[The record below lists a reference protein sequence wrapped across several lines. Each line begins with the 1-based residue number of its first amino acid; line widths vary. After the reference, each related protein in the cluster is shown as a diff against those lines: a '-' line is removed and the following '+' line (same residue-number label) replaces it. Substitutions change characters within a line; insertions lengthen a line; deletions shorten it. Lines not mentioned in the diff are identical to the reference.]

1 LQRVTAPVAEAPLLY
16 VEDNE
21 NDVLFFRRALEQVPT
36 PVPLAVVVDG
46 AQAIDYLSG
55 ADPYGDR
62 AVHPFPSVMLLDLKL
77 PRKSGLDVLEWM
89 KARGLQKPKVVVF
102 TSSSE
107 SADVQAASRLGAFA
121 YVLKPASLGLLRQI
135 AKTLSGFCRNPESAD
150 AAILG
155 WHVRPFV

>member
-1 LQRVTAPVAEAPLLY
+1 MTAPSPLLLY

-21 NDVLFFRRALEQVPT
+21 NDVLFFRRAMEQVAT

-62 AVHPFPSVMLLDLKL
+62 VLYPLPSVMLLDLKL
-77 PRKSGLDVLEWM
+77 PKKSGLEVLEWM
-89 KARGLQKPKVVVF
+89 RMQKLKQPKVVVY
-102 TSSSE
+102 TSSAE
-107 SADVQAASRLGAFA
+107 STDVNAASRLGAFA
-121 YVLKPASLGLLRQI
+121 YVIKPVSIGLLRQI
-135 AKTLSGFCRNPESAD
+135 AKALSGFTRDPENAD
-150 AAILG
+150 AGILG